1 VVSRGGRLVAVSLSE
16 QLAVVGVFQK
26 RTLEAEWRKFSGF
39 ETSACVREAWQ
50 WFEAGAR
57 MEKTD

>member
-1 VVSRGGRLVAVSLSE
+1 VVSGGGRLVAVSLPE
-16 QLAVVGVFQK
+16 QSSVFGVFQN
-26 RTLEAEWRKFSGF
+26 RTLEAEWRKFFGF

-50 WFEAGAR
+50 WFETGVR